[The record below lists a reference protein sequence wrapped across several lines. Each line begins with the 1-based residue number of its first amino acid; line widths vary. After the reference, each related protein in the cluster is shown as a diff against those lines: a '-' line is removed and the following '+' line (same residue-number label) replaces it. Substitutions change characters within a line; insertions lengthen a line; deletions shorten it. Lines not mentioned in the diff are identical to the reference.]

1 MLRNIFTLDVAQNLC
16 YYFKKL
22 MTLSNECRCVHE
34 HGDVSM
40 TRRGESEAQQNH
52 LPPTHSDSKQQNRV
66 LYSSANEYKL
76 NSPDISEKWMDSGS
90 SHSSSTNPSLCEDT
104 KERNQEEIVDQKRED
119 SKTSSFPS
127 KRIPFIETVRTRFLL
142 ENCQNTEHHEKM

>member
-1 MLRNIFTLDVAQNLC
+1 MDVAQNLC

-22 MTLSNECRCVHE
+22 MTLSKECRCVHE
-34 HGDVSM
+34 HGDVSV
-40 TRRGESEAQQNH
+40 TRRSESEAQQNH

-76 NSPDISEKWMDSGS
+76 NSPDISEKWMDSGP

-127 KRIPFIETVRTRFLL
+127 KRIPFIETVRTRSLL
-142 ENCQNTEHHEKM
+142 ENCQNTDHHEKM